1 MSATIILSGRR
12 EFLQIDRMTTEYLF
26 SYGTLQLDA
35 VQMATFGRLLS
46 GAVDVL
52 SKFELVPIEIDDE
65 ETVALSGKSTH
76 TIARYTGQSSDRI
89 SGTVYALTSA
99 ELDSADSYEADAY
112 VRVAVELESG
122 QRSWVYVDAQ
132 CHPPID

>member
-1 MSATIILSGRR
+1 
-12 EFLQIDRMTTEYLF
+12 MTTEYLF

-76 TIARYTGQSSDRI
+76 KIARYTGESSDRI

-122 QRSWVYVDAQ
+122 RRSWVYVDAQ
-132 CHPPID
+132 FPPPID